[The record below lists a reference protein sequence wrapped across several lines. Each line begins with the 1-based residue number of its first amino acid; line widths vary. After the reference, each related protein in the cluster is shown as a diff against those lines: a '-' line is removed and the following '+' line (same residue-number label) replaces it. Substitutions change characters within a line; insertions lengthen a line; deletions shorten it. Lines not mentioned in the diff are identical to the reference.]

1 LYSYSFNPI
10 FNSIN
15 KKNLTFPGLFSNE
28 KGTAQIKILKNNS
41 SNDPLS
47 PTDQTVSEAE
57 HSTTLLR
64 HLTTRATKLAQK
76 KKVNLKRVVN
86 SKGNVFTINRSLSKF
101 GTKVVKKSYKPS
113 LTKLAKVKAAKAKK
127 KKGYD
132 YTAKSKNNSTAMG
145 LPPIHTNYEASEG
158 AQVVGAVGP
167 VGNVGTVGAQ
177 AHLRLSFILRAEQR
191 MADNNRFL
199 FLYFIVPIFFEILKT
214 STAAVPLSAIR
225 SNTAGEVGLH
235 NTPSGENGE
244 KAKSHDLL
252 NKKVVMHAQKK
263 LNNQIKQL
271 RSLLKLMLVSGPAL
285 RKRISRQPNTANFKT
300 KISTTS
306 PNKSKGSKIYA
317 VSAPKGWHD
326 KGKNNLN
333 TTLLLNRTPLV
344 KDINKL
350 IVSLKLN
357 IFKDIK
363 TSAGRVASSRYKN
376 KDSNVEAPLSH
387 PLLAEQASL
396 ISKKGSTSEQLCSAS
411 QKLEQVKIQPV
422 LTQTK
427 LANLVKNIAIAS
439 DLLKWTVL
447 FIAQSLAPLK
457 RKHDYYSFIFIKI
470 LKSRRL

>member
-1 LYSYSFNPI
+1 
-10 FNSIN
+10 
-15 KKNLTFPGLFSNE
+15 
-28 KGTAQIKILKNNS
+28 
-41 SNDPLS
+41 
-47 PTDQTVSEAE
+47 
-57 HSTTLLR
+57 
-64 HLTTRATKLAQK
+64 
-76 KKVNLKRVVN
+76 
-86 SKGNVFTINRSLSKF
+86 
-101 GTKVVKKSYKPS
+101 
-113 LTKLAKVKAAKAKK
+113 
-127 KKGYD
+127 
-132 YTAKSKNNSTAMG
+132 
-145 LPPIHTNYEASEG
+145 
-158 AQVVGAVGP
+158 
-167 VGNVGTVGAQ
+167 
-177 AHLRLSFILRAEQR
+177 

-214 STAAVPLSAIR
+214 STVAVPLSAIR
-225 SNTAGEVGLH
+225 SDTDGEAGQH
-235 NTPSGENGE
+235 SIPSGENGE

-285 RKRISRQPNTANFKT
+285 RKRISRQPDTANFKT
-300 KISTTS
+300 KISATS

-317 VSAPKGWHD
+317 VSAPKGWQD

-376 KDSNVEAPLSH
+376 KDSNVEAPLSFT
-387 PLLAEQASL
+387 ASS
-396 ISKKGSTSEQLCSAS
+396 ISKKGSTSKQLCSAS
-411 QKLEQVKIQPV
+411 QELGQVKIQPV

-439 DLLKWTVL
+439 DLLK
-447 FIAQSLAPLK
+447 
-457 RKHDYYSFIFIKI
+457 
-470 LKSRRL
+470 